1 MSSRGLPAALAAALL
16 ANSVVCL
23 GQFLR
28 AGDSEDNVPSARSR
42 SKKASLFQAVEGAE
56 ADDSGGQFRKG
67 RAHKKKA
74 GWSDSEAPVAPET
87 EQAPDTAR
95 PIASG
100 FGARA
105 QAMAQANLA
114 RLAPAEAW
122 AAYSAGNHE
131 KALQLALSA
140 AQGGDAGAA
149 AFVGY
154 IYGAG
159 GQVPEDQDASQKW
172 FKKFYKHCKKLAFDG
187 DPGGEQGL
195 GWIYQNGLGGY
206 DQDYA
211 EAAKWYRQAAEQGDS
226 YAQGGLGF
234 LYHFGS
240 GVRKDYGEAERWS
253 RKSAE
258 QGNPFAQAELGSL
271 YENGLG
277 VAADQAAAYKWY
289 AMAGAQDNDEGRQG
303 MERLRQL
310 MTPEESDGAAKE
322 AVAWYRQAA
331 EQGKPFGLNGLGFF
345 YENGI
350 GVDQSYTEA
359 YKWYSLASA
368 RNNAEGL
375 QGMDRIRQLMT
386 TAEIAEAENQA
397 ASFQPEAQ
405 AAPAQPPLREPDVQ
419 RRTYSA
425 RALELRKAAEVGDAA
440 SQSGL
445 GSLYEKGMGVVKD
458 YVEAYKWYALADE
471 QRNAEGRQG
480 LIRLRQS
487 MTPEDVAQ
495 GQKLVSSFKA
505 GIPKPAAEDEGDGD
519 EQGPPP
525 SSGLMF
531 KR

>member
-1 MSSRGLPAALAAALL
+1 MSSRGLLVALSAALL
-16 ANSVVCL
+16 ANSAVCL
-23 GQFLR
+23 GQFLQVGDADAQSQKVR
-28 AGDSEDNVPSARSR
+28 AHR
-42 SKKASLFQAVEGAE
+42 KKA
-56 ADDSGGQFRKG
+56 R
-67 RAHKKKA
+67 RAA
-74 GWSDSEAPVAPET
+74 LEAPDATET

-105 QAMAQANLA
+105 QAMAQAPLA

-122 AAYSAGNHE
+122 AAFSAGEHE
-131 KALQLALSA
+131 KALQLALPA
-140 AQGGDAGAA
+140 AQAGDAGAA

-159 GQVPEDQDASQKW
+159 GQVPEDRDQSQKW
-172 FKKFYKHCKKLAFDG
+172 VKKFYKHCKKLAFDG
-187 DPGGEQGL
+187 DPGGERGL
-195 GWIYQNGLGGY
+195 GWIYQNGLAGY

-211 EAAKWYRQAAEQGDS
+211 EAAKWYRQAAEQNDS

-234 LYHFGS
+234 LYHYGS
-240 GVRKDYGEAERWS
+240 GVRKDYGEAFRWD
-253 RKSAE
+253 RKAAE
-258 QGNPFAQAELGSL
+258 QGNPVAQSELGSL
-271 YENGLG
+271 YESGLG
-277 VAADQAAAYKWY
+277 VAADNATAYKWY
-289 AMAGAQDNDEGRQG
+289 AMAGAQNNDEGRQG

-310 MTPEESDGAAKE
+310 MTPEELDGAAKE

-331 EQGKPFGLNGLGFF
+331 EQGKPFGLSGLGFF
-345 YENGI
+345 YENGL

-359 YKWYSLASA
+359 YKWYWLAGA
-368 RNNAEGL
+368 QNNAEGR
-375 QGMDRIRQLMT
+375 QGMERIRQLMT
-386 TAEIAEAENQA
+386 TAEIAEAENL
-397 ASFQPEAQ
+397 ASSFKPEPQ
-405 AAPAQPPLREPDVQ
+405 EGPAQTQMREPDVQ

-425 RALELRKAAEVGDAA
+425 RALELRKAAEEGDAA

-458 YVEAYKWYALADE
+458 HVEAYKWYALADE
-471 QRNAEGRQG
+471 KRNAEGRQG
-480 LIRLRQS
+480 LIRLRS
-487 MTPEDVAQ
+487 LMTPEDVAE

-505 GIPKPAAEDEGDGD
+505 GIPKPVAEDEEDAD